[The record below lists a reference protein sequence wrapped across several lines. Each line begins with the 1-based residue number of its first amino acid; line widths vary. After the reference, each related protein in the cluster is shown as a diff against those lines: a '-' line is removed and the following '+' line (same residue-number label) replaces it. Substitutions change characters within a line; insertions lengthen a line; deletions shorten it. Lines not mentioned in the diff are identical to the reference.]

1 MTTPH
6 PPMPLF
12 FTVNVLPAPIRPATA
27 TNHHKQSHPTK
38 PADTSLI
45 SYDRDAFASIA
56 RSCWEVEFGQA
67 GIVSGIDS
75 IKRFMERGRLI
86 PLYL

>member
-1 MTTPH
+1 MH
-6 PPMPLF
+6 LF

-38 PADTSLI
+38 PADI
-45 SYDRDAFASIA
+45 PYDRDAFASIA

-67 GIVSGIDS
+67 GTVSGIDS
-75 IKRFMERGRLI
+75 IKRFRERGRLI